1 MVGNGSNK
9 GCGDVPVVIG
19 SHETAQDSSKCKL
32 TCKIIEIIVLNM
44 KEWFEGL
51 ESVLVEYKW

>member
-1 MVGNGSNK
+1 MV
-9 GCGDVPVVIG
+9 G
-19 SHETAQDSSKCKL
+19 SHETALDSSKCKS

-44 KEWFEGL
+44 KDWFEGL